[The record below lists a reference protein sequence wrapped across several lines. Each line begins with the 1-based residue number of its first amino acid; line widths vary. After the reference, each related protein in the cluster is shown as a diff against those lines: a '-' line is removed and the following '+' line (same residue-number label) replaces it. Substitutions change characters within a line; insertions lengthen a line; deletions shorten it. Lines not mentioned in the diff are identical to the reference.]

1 MNYKR
6 VVIIG
11 YGKIALQ
18 CLKFIK
24 DNFNGLI
31 DVVKLE
37 KEFIVNPIEENNVNY
52 VHLKNKGEV
61 TEFFKEYHDKTLIV
75 SANNNYLFPK
85 DIVNKQNLFIVN
97 FHSAL
102 LPNYK
107 GRNAQTWA
115 IFEQIKKT
123 GITWH
128 VVNEKVD
135 DGNILVQEEYL
146 LKGNEKAIFL
156 TKKLMDLGIK
166 SFKEI
171 FPDLIKGNLVLKNK
185 KKETN
190 NKMYYSSEIPNN
202 GVLNLSTN
210 IQGMFA
216 FLRSV
221 DYGIAKIFPN
231 PKLFIQN
238 KEREIKKYKLFQ
250 IEVPE
255 IFSIRIID
263 ENTVQIT
270 ESNTTLIL
278 YLY

>member
-1 MNYKR
+1 
-6 VVIIG
+6 
-11 YGKIALQ
+11 
-18 CLKFIK
+18 
-24 DNFNGLI
+24 
-31 DVVKLE
+31 
-37 KEFIVNPIEENNVNY
+37 
-52 VHLKNKGEV
+52 
-61 TEFFKEYHDKTLIV
+61 
-75 SANNNYLFPK
+75 
-85 DIVNKQNLFIVN
+85 
-97 FHSAL
+97 
-102 LPNYK
+102 
-107 GRNAQTWA
+107 
-115 IFEQIKKT
+115 
-123 GITWH
+123 
-128 VVNEKVD
+128 
-135 DGNILVQEEYL
+135 
-146 LKGNEKAIFL
+146 
-156 TKKLMDLGIK
+156 MDLGIK

-255 IFSIRIID
+255 IFSIIIIN

-270 ESNTTLIL
+270 ESNTRLIL

>member
-37 KEFIVNPIEENNVNY
+37 KEFIVNSIEENNVNY
-52 VHLKNKGEV
+52 VHFKNKDKV
-61 TEFFKEYHDKTLIV
+61 TEFFNEYHDKTLIV

-115 IFEQIKKT
+115 IFEQIKK
-123 GITWH
+123 
-128 VVNEKVD
+128 NR
-135 DGNILVQEEYL
+135 Y
-146 LKGNEKAIFL
+146 
-156 TKKLMDLGIK
+156 
-166 SFKEI
+166 
-171 FPDLIKGNLVLKNK
+171 NLACC
-185 KKETN
+185 
-190 NKMYYSSEIPNN
+190 
-202 GVLNLSTN
+202 
-210 IQGMFA
+210 Q
-216 FLRSV
+216 
-221 DYGIAKIFPN
+221 
-231 PKLFIQN
+231 
-238 KEREIKKYKLFQ
+238 
-250 IEVPE
+250 
-255 IFSIRIID
+255 
-263 ENTVQIT
+263 
-270 ESNTTLIL
+270 
-278 YLY
+278 